1 MLVGELPLGV
11 PDVAA
16 EEGAVGAP
24 VTQGATA
31 CVPQKH
37 RGHGQVLVIVI
48 IQLLAPQGALEI
60 QMFVILYVCL
70 SVCLSA
76 LCFQKGF

>member
-1 MLVGELPLGV
+1 MEYKVSPRQSKYLSHGSDDEAVVLVGELPLGV

-31 CVPQKH
+31 CVPQEH
-37 RGHGQVLVIVI
+37 RGHGQVLVRVI
-48 IQLLAPQGALEI
+48 RKS
-60 QMFVILYVCL
+60 FSY
-70 SVCLSA
+70 
-76 LCFQKGF
+76 